1 MTLEERFNI
10 AADLVRGIVSQI
22 NDQLLAQLYGYFKQ
36 AREGNIAFSRP
47 SILNMRGRKM
57 WDAWKSKEN
66 MSKENAM
73 EKYVE
78 IVYGLTNKS
87 ELLDK

>member
-10 AADLVRGIVSQI
+10 AADLVRGIVVQI

-36 AREGNIAFSRP
+36 SREGNIAFSRP

-66 MSKENAM
+66 MSKDNAM
-73 EKYVE
+73 EKYIE

-87 ELLDK
+87 ELLEK

>member
-1 MTLEERFNI
+1 MTLEERFTI
-10 AADLVRGIVSQI
+10 AADLVRGIVVQI
-22 NDQLLAQLYGYFKQ
+22 NDNLLAQLYGYFKQ

>member
-10 AADLVRGIVSQI
+10 AADLVRGIVVQI

-47 SILNMRGRKM
+47 SILNMRGRTM

-66 MSKENAM
+66 MSKDNAM
-73 EKYVE
+73 EKYIE

>member
-66 MSKENAM
+66 ISKENAM

-78 IVYGLTNKS
+78 IVYGLTNKP
-87 ELLDK
+87 ELLEK

>member
-10 AADLVRGIVSQI
+10 AADLVRGIVVQI
-22 NDQLLAQLYGYFKQ
+22 NDNLLAQLYGYFKQ

-87 ELLDK
+87 DLLEK

>member
-10 AADLVRGIVSQI
+10 AADLVRGIVVQI

-66 MSKENAM
+66 ISKENAM
-73 EKYVE
+73 EKYIE

>member
-22 NDQLLAQLYGYFKQ
+22 NDTLLAQLYGYFKQ

-66 MSKENAM
+66 MSKDNAM
-73 EKYVE
+73 EKYIE

-87 ELLDK
+87 DLLDK

>member
-10 AADLVRGIVSQI
+10 AADLVRGIVVQI

-36 AREGNIAFSRP
+36 AREGNVAFSRP

-66 MSKENAM
+66 ISKENAM

>member
-10 AADLVRGIVSQI
+10 AADLVRGIVVQI

>member
-1 MTLEERFNI
+1 MTLEERFTI
-10 AADLVRGIVSQI
+10 AANLVRGIVVQI
-22 NDQLLAQLYGYFKQ
+22 NDNLLAQLYGYFKQ

>member
-22 NDQLLAQLYGYFKQ
+22 NDTLLAQLYGYFKQ

>member
-10 AADLVRGIVSQI
+10 AAYLVRGILNRI
-22 NDQLLAQLYGYFKQ
+22 NDTLLVQLYGYFKQ

-87 ELLDK
+87 DLLEK

>member
-10 AADLVRGIVSQI
+10 AADIVRSIVKQI
-22 NDQLLAQLYGYFKQ
+22 NDEILAQLYGYFKQ

-66 MSKENAM
+66 MSKEDAM
-73 EKYVE
+73 SKYID
-78 IVYGLTNKS
+78 IVYGLTNRKD
-87 ELLDK
+87 LLEE

>member
-10 AADLVRGIVSQI
+10 AADLVRGIVVQI

-73 EKYVE
+73 EKYIE

>member
-1 MTLEERFNI
+1 
-10 AADLVRGIVSQI
+10 
-22 NDQLLAQLYGYFKQ
+22 
-36 AREGNIAFSRP
+36 
-47 SILNMRGRKM
+47 M

-73 EKYVE
+73 EKYVD

-87 ELLDK
+87 DLLDK

>member
-1 MTLEERFNI
+1 MTLEERFTI
-10 AADLVRGIVSQI
+10 AADLVRGIVVQI
-22 NDQLLAQLYGYFKQ
+22 NDNLLAQLYGYFKQ

-73 EKYVE
+73 EKYVD

-87 ELLDK
+87 DLLDK

>member
-10 AADLVRGIVSQI
+10 AADLVRGIVVQI
-22 NDQLLAQLYGYFKQ
+22 NDNLLAQLYGYFKQ
-36 AREGNIAFSRP
+36 AREGNIAFSKP

-87 ELLDK
+87 DLLEK